1 MNSRL
6 PWSDRQSDYEPA
18 GAYDYPAGSS
28 SDRGFMAESSAL
40 HQKLNELSNQL
51 SQMANT
57 DPSHARDLPQVP
69 QQDHAAPSSAEQTMR
84 SLMDRVEN
92 NELSSQESLSQLN
105 RQLSNLAEKLDREPS
120 APSPSPGSSMTFDT
134 AIKNVM
140 SHVEESEARTRST
153 LKSLQDRI
161 AEIGARAA
169 SSDNKGVQDTAGPI
183 EDLERRLAGIAA
195 KLDKQETA
203 ARKDSR
209 IESLE
214 KKISELAESLPDP
227 GTLHGDGTVDAGA
240 FFGAGPAGQNQMSGP
255 TKAALDSLE
264 QRMDTLANEV
274 RSAAG
279 KNPSQEDVSRLWTDQ
294 STLAEQIRQ
303 LKASTASNRD
313 LQSMRSSLEQLTKQV
328 NVNDDATRY
337 DQVNQRINELAHRLE
352 NTLPN
357 TAELAKTGELEAK
370 ILQLDARLSA
380 AQAQPDNAPA
390 IRALEAQVRQV
401 ADRLSDHERRLDTVS
416 ELEASIAQLTSRL
429 QTTRNE
435 VTQSAEMAATRMAEQ
450 LRVEVDSKVNENT
463 APDASAELRALQQ
476 GLNAI
481 QNSSQSADR
490 RTHETLVAVHDTL
503 DSVIERMNQIE
514 AARAAVAA
522 DAGLPVAAISP
533 AAKIDPL
540 TPPAPLAE
548 PAAPASA
555 FDAAQPEHPTVAAQ
569 IDTFAAPP
577 EPQSELFAEPE
588 PLNPPS
594 LDARAPAEPHTP
606 RQDFIAAAREAAR
619 AAGHSGAGTAAAAA
633 PSAQD
638 TMAAPHLGGQFNT
651 SQPAAETSGK
661 HRQLLLAG
669 AMALLIGAVAAYGLF
684 NGYKSKS
691 GAKPNPQITRTA
703 PAPTSNT
710 PAQVAPRVAPAG
722 TSTGDGSVQPA
733 ESVPFDPTAPQQNGS
748 LADQAPIPS
757 DPTQTASISNVD
769 GKSDSPRPPA
779 AGTTLGSAL
788 PSAPTSTLKANPALD
803 PNVTSI
809 GAAPTAGTS
818 DALVPLT
825 PTTDAGSA
833 APNDPFVTGSLPNPQ
848 PGGAD
853 TSASLTP
860 EQTKLLAGLPK
871 ALGPE
876 EMLWSAAKGDR
887 TAQFMVATRYSDG
900 KAVKKDFDKAAIW
913 YHKAASKG
921 LAPAQYRLGTLYER
935 GRGVKKDIKSAKAWY
950 EHAAHRGHI
959 KAMHNLAVLHAN
971 SPGGRAKFNQA
982 SYWFKKA
989 ANLGL
994 KDSQYNLAILYEEGL
1009 GVQKDM
1015 VEAYRW
1021 YALAAKQK
1029 DKDAAKRLAKL
1040 QPKLQ
1045 ADDMT
1050 KAKQMVETWRPVK
1063 AKFSANVVT
1072 PPIGGWQK
1080 PESVK
1085 VRGTTQELAGFALGP
1100 ATKEAQRLLNAIGYD
1115 AGVPDGQM
1123 GPRTARAIRQFQS
1136 QHGHQPTGTV
1146 TPELLEQLRNLP
1158 G

>member
-18 GAYDYPAGSS
+18 GTYDYPANSS

-51 SQMANT
+51 SQMVAP
-57 DPSHARDLPQVP
+57 DASQPRDLPQAP
-69 QQDHAAPSSAEQTMR
+69 QQDPATPSNAEQTMR
-84 SLMDRVEN
+84 SLMDRIEN
-92 NELSSQESLSQLN
+92 NELSSSNSLSQLN
-105 RQLSNLAEKLDREPS
+105 RQLSNLADKLDRETP
-120 APSPSPGSSMTFDT
+120 APSPTPSSSATFDV

-169 SSDNKGVQDTAGPI
+169 SSDSKGVQDTAGPI

-203 ARKDSR
+203 AKKDSR

-227 GTLHGDGTVDAGA
+227 GMLHAHAQGDGTVDAGT
-240 FFGAGPAGQNQMSGP
+240 FFGAGDP
-255 TKAALDSLE
+255 TKTILDSLE
-264 QRMDTLANEV
+264 QRMDALANEV
-274 RSAAG
+274 RSSAG
-279 KNPSQEDVSRLWTDQ
+279 NSLSKDDVSRLWTDQ

-328 NVNDDATRY
+328 NVNDDASRY
-337 DQVNQRINELAHRLE
+337 DQVNQRINELAHKLE

-380 AQAQPDNAPA
+380 AQSQPDNGPA

-401 ADRLSDHERRLDTVS
+401 ADRLSDHERKLDTIS

-450 LRVEVDSKVNENT
+450 LRVEVDSKVNEST

-522 DAGLPVAAISP
+522 DSGMPVAAISP

-548 PAAPASA
+548 PAPAFA
-555 FDAAQPEHPTVAAQ
+555 TPQPEQPTVAAQ
-569 IDTFAAPP
+569 IGTFAAQP
-577 EPQSELFAEPE
+577 EPAAEPQPELFSEPE
-588 PLNPPS
+588 PLSPPS
-594 LDARAPAEPHTP
+594 LDASTPAEAQPHTP

-619 AAGHSGAGTAAAAA
+619 AAGHGGAPAGPAAA
-633 PSAQD
+633 PSLQE
-638 TMAAPHLGGQFNT
+638 TSAAPHLGGQFSAPQAT
-651 SQPAAETSGK
+651 SEAGGK

-669 AMALLIGAVAAYGLF
+669 AMALLIGAVAAYGLI
-684 NGYKSKS
+684 NGYQSKD
-691 GAKPNPQITRTA
+691 GAKPNPRVTRTA
-703 PAPTSNT
+703 PTPTST
-710 PAQVAPRVAPAG
+710 APVQVAPPVAPAG
-722 TSTGDGSVQPA
+722 ARTGDGSVQPA
-733 ESVPFDPTAPQQNGS
+733 ESVPFDPTAPQQNGN
-748 LADQAPIPS
+748 LVDQSTASPDPI
-757 DPTQTASISNVD
+757 QTASVSNVD

-779 AGTTLGSAL
+779 GSVTLDGSV
-788 PSAPTSTLKANPALD
+788 PTAPTSTLKSNPALD

-809 GAAPTAGTS
+809 GAAPVGTTS

-825 PTTDAGSA
+825 PTSDARSA
-833 APNDPFVTGSLPNPQ
+833 APSDPFVTGALPNPQ
-848 PGGAD
+848 PTGAE
-853 TSASLTP
+853 TSDSLTP
-860 EQTKLLAGLPK
+860 EQAKLLAGLPK

-887 TAQFMVATRYSDG
+887 IAQFMVATRYSDG

-935 GRGVKKDIKSAKAWY
+935 GRGVKQDIKSAKAWY

-1009 GVQKDM
+1009 GVQKDIM
-1015 VEAYRW
+1015 EAYRW
-1021 YALAAKQK
+1021 YSLAAKQK
-1029 DKDAAKRLAKL
+1029 DKDAAKRLAKV
-1040 QPKLQ
+1040 KSTLQ
-1045 ADDMT
+1045 ADDMN
-1050 KAKQMVETWRPVK
+1050 KANQLVETWRPVK

-1085 VRGTTQELAGFALGP
+1085 VRGTTQEHAGFALGP
-1100 ATKEAQRLLNAIGYD
+1100 ATKEAQKLLNAIGYD

-1146 TPELLEQLRNLP
+1146 TPKLLEQLRNLP